1 MVNEKIENA
10 DSSSQ
15 PVQSIQPAS
24 EGFLKPTRRE
34 FILAAGAATLG
45 LLITPG
51 YVNAADTPETTKAKL
66 GFIALSDCAPL
77 VIAKEKGYFE
87 KYGMKD
93 VEVLKQASWG
103 ALRDNLELGAEGNGL
118 DGAHILSPMPYLMS
132 IGKITKGGKKVPMH
146 LMARLNVNGQGISVS
161 NAYKDLKV
169 GLDASKLKP
178 AVDKAKAAGKPLTVA
193 QTFTGGTHWAWMRY
207 WLAAGGINPDTDVKV
222 IVVPPPQM
230 VANMKTG
237 TMDAFCVGE
246 PWNLQLINQ
255 NVGYTA
261 VTTGQMWNRHPEK
274 AFTLRADFV
283 DKNPK
288 AAKALLAAIQE
299 AQIWCDKAENKE
311 ELSTIMSKSQWMK
324 APVKDIIARY
334 KGIIDFGD
342 GRPVER
348 NSANIMMFA
357 KDFSSYPYK
366 SHDLW
371 FLTENIRWG
380 ELPAKTETKKL
391 VDAVNRED
399 IWRAA
404 AKLSGL
410 PAPKGTS
417 RGVEKFF
424 DGVKFDPAN
433 PEAYLKSLKIKKI
446 G

>member
-1 MVNEKIENA
+1 VNEKIENA

-15 PVQSIQPAS
+15 PVQSIQPVS
-24 EGFLKPTRRE
+24 EGFLKPSRRE

-45 LLITPG
+45 LLVTPG
-51 YVNAADTPETTKAKL
+51 YVNAADTPETTKVKL

-77 VIAKEKGYFE
+77 VIAKEKGYYE

-103 ALRDNLELGAEGNGL
+103 ALRDNLELGAEGNGI

-146 LMARLNVNGQGISVS
+146 IMARLNVNGQGISVS

-178 AVDKAKAAGKPLTVA
+178 AVEKAKAAGKPLTVA

-255 NVGYTA
+255 SVGYTA

-288 AAKALLAAIQE
+288 AAKAP
-299 AQIWCDKAENKE
+299 N
-311 ELSTIMSKSQWMK
+311 
-324 APVKDIIARY
+324 
-334 KGIIDFGD
+334 
-342 GRPVER
+342 
-348 NSANIMMFA
+348 
-357 KDFSSYPYK
+357 
-366 SHDLW
+366 
-371 FLTENIRWG
+371 
-380 ELPAKTETKKL
+380 L
-391 VDAVNRED
+391 V
-399 IWRAA
+399 
-404 AKLSGL
+404 
-410 PAPKGTS
+410 
-417 RGVEKFF
+417 
-424 DGVKFDPAN
+424 
-433 PEAYLKSLKIKKI
+433 
-446 G
+446 